1 MQGTWVKFLV
11 GEFKSYMLHS
21 KVKIKLQFVKNN
33 NSSTVNEQSERH
45 RKAYH
50 SMSVPLSQGVFPA
63 SQLDRHIM
71 LFLKDLQ
78 KKGES

>member
-1 MQGTWVKFLV
+1 MN
-11 GEFKSYMLHS
+11 
-21 KVKIKLQFVKNN
+21 KVKDIKKLII
-33 NSSTVNEQSERH
+33 
-45 RKAYH
+45 
-50 SMSVPLSQGVFPA
+50 FPA

>member
-45 RKAYH
+45 QKAYH
-50 SMSVPLSQGVFPA
+50 FSSIPIRQAHNAFPKRPPEERRVLGPLQ
-63 SQLDRHIM
+63 
-71 LFLKDLQ
+71 
-78 KKGES
+78 